1 MTRSKKH
8 IVLFMPFRA
17 DPSEG
22 VRVAADLLP
31 LELLQIASWP
41 DKDGYKVHIVD
52 AMVHDDY
59 MEQLFELCEG
69 ALLFGSSCILGYQ
82 VAHGAEV
89 AQAVRQR
96 FPDLPMIW
104 GGWFPSIAPELFIQE
119 GIADAVALGQGEL
132 TFRDVVQALD
142 CGESL
147 ENVPGLVVNKNG
159 QPVYT
164 DHRPVVDFDQFP
176 DAPWHLVDYEPYVER
191 QNNPGKWKVR
201 HKHPDPWNF
210 DHSVPVRGFS
220 YFSSFG
226 CPEPCT
232 FCCSPLVTGRRWK
245 AMPGDLLADRLLE
258 LHDRFDFN
266 VVRFQDANFGV
277 AEKRSNAFCNSLV
290 DAGSPFWWSGCY
302 EIETIDRYKKESLDL
317 MQAAKCH
324 MISVGAEAGS
334 EEQQTAIK
342 KKINVDHFESSL
354 RAMNE
359 RDITT
364 GCSWIIGYP
373 DETHESMHETI
384 RMAALMK
391 HKFPR
396 SASDIFPFR
405 PIPGTIDFDRM
416 VELGY
421 QPPSSLKEWG
431 SVLEYRLDIGNL
443 QLPPDVQQIWKRY
456 GVAATFYGELAKEGS
471 SMVRNMMKGISGW
484 RLKNNSYK
492 FPIEHKLF
500 HAYVKLT
507 KQDEKHIL
515 NQGTDENL
523 DRTPGVTPSAPV

>member
-1 MTRSKKH
+1 MNQSKKH

-41 DKDGYKVHIVD
+41 DKEGYKVHIVD

-59 MEQLFELCEG
+59 LEQLFELCEG

-89 AQAVRQR
+89 AQKIRQR
-96 FPDLPMIW
+96 FPDLPIIW
-104 GGWFPSIAPELFIQE
+104 GGWFPSIAPELYIQE

-132 TFRDVVQALD
+132 TFRDVVHALD
-142 CGESL
+142 AGTDL
-147 ENVPGLVVNKNG
+147 EQVAGLVIKKDG
-159 QPVYT
+159 KPVYT
-164 DHRPVVDFDQFP
+164 DHRAVVDFAEFP
-176 DAPWHLVDYEPYVER
+176 DSPWHLVDYEPYVER
-191 QNNPGKWKVR
+191 QNNTGAWKVR

-210 DHSVPVRGFS
+210 DHSQQVRGFS

-245 AMPGDLLADRLLE
+245 AMPGDLLAERLLD
-258 LHDRFDFN
+258 LQDRYKFN

-277 AEKRSNAFCNSLV
+277 AEKRSNAWCEKLV

-302 EIETIDRYKKESLDL
+302 EIETIDRYKPESLDL

-334 EEQQTAIK
+334 QEQQTAIE
-342 KKINVDHFESSL
+342 KKIDVTHFESSL

-373 DETHESMHETI
+373 DESEESMMETI

-405 PIPGTIDFDRM
+405 PIPGSPDFDRM

-421 QPPSSLKEWG
+421 KPPATLAEWG

-443 QLPPDVQQIWKRY
+443 ILPEKVQTTWKRY
-456 GVAATFYGELAKEGS
+456 GAAATFYGQHAREGS
-471 SMVRNMMKGISGW
+471 GVVRSMMKGISGW
-484 RLKNNSYK
+484 RLRNNSYT

-507 KQDEKHIL
+507 KQDEK
-515 NQGTDENL
+515 NMVDQKL
-523 DRTPGVTPSAPV
+523 DRTPGVTPSAPA